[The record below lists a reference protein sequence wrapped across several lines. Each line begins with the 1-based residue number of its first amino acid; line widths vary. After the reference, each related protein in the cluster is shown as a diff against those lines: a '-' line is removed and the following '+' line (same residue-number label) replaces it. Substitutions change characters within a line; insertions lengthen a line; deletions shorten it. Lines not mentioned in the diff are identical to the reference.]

1 MWILPGAGGSVNL
14 TREIRGLIVKNLSS
28 FSTALAVQQHNA
40 RAASIS
46 ELCKVCCY
54 SSSWNTLEDNA
65 LVVVSFKRINIRML
79 DVGAV
84 MRNLCVQVLR
94 SLNVK
99 RASIQETQTRL
110 EREGEIWTLLRLAL
124 AIQSIVL
131 IPVQGFGMLGEDIEE
146 DLSYILSANVW
157 EAQKVQED
165 GCGDGLDNSM
175 QP

>member
-146 DLSYILSANVW
+146 DLSYILSANV
-157 EAQKVQED
+157 
-165 GCGDGLDNSM
+165 
-175 QP
+175 

>member
-79 DVGAV
+79 DCWSCDA
-84 MRNLCVQVLR
+84 QSLR
-94 SLNVK
+94 SST
-99 RASIQETQTRL
+99 SISKCQTRKHTGDTDTL
-110 EREGEIWTLLRLAL
+110 GERGRDLDSFASGSCNSVNCADSGSRI
-124 AIQSIVL
+124 
-131 IPVQGFGMLGEDIEE
+131 GMLGEDIEE
-146 DLSYILSANVW
+146 DLSYILSANV
-157 EAQKVQED
+157 
-165 GCGDGLDNSM
+165 
-175 QP
+175 